1 MTGETAAA
9 PGARR
14 RPTKVPWWSVLLMIV
29 VFYPPMLKPFAL
41 LTGQAPWEREFT
53 ESVAEGSA
61 MRQLQITL
69 LGVVG
74 IGLLVSR
81 RRDAYSWVPPN
92 ILGGLSVVLAALIL
106 VSIVWSDEP
115 LLSTR
120 RLVALAMLGLAA
132 LAYRR
137 MPGEEF
143 LRLVFFTTLAAL
155 AFGLARELVRGTFH
169 PWDPSYRFKGTLPHP
184 NVQGWTCAL
193 AVLSGLSIVHGL
205 RRWRWAVALL
215 LPLACLL
222 LTRSRT
228 SLAAFLGAAFF
239 YTFLSMLRT
248 RRAAFAA
255 SLCLAGTA
263 LVSMVWIEQASSV
276 AEDAIKLGRQDSD
289 LATFQGR
296 TELWQEVLVF
306 ARARPW
312 FGYGYDVFWS
322 RDRIEDFSRVF
333 GWAPSNAHSLYLD
346 MLLGIGGV
354 GLAIFVCLLAAGI
367 GRASSAAFHSRNVTD
382 LFIATLLVFCVLH
395 GFLETTLVG
404 PSFLTFLF
412 MTAVARLGFPAQV
425 WNRRQ

>member
-1 MTGETAAA
+1 
-9 PGARR
+9 
-14 RPTKVPWWSVLLMIV
+14 
-29 VFYPPMLKPFAL
+29 
-41 LTGQAPWEREFT
+41 
-53 ESVAEGSA
+53 
-61 MRQLQITL
+61 
-69 LGVVG
+69 
-74 IGLLVSR
+74 
-81 RRDAYSWVPPN
+81 
-92 ILGGLSVVLAALIL
+92 
-106 VSIVWSDEP
+106 
-115 LLSTR
+115 
-120 RLVALAMLGLAA
+120 
-132 LAYRR
+132 
-137 MPGEEF
+137 
-143 LRLVFFTTLAAL
+143 
-155 AFGLARELVRGTFH
+155 
-169 PWDPSYRFKGTLPHP
+169 
-184 NVQGWTCAL
+184 
-193 AVLSGLSIVHGL
+193 
-205 RRWRWAVALL
+205 LL